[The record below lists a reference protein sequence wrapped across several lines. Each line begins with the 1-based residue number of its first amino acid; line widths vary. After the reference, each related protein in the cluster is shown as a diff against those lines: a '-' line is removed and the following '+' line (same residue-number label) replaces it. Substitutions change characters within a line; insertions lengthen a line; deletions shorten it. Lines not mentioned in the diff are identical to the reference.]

1 MPRPRL
7 PLFLLLPIALTILL
21 LLLSTSSPRPRP
33 PTPQPLPCGAAL
45 SDAAY
50 GRWVPT
56 PSPAPPPLYS
66 PSCPFHRNAWN
77 CLRNGRPRFAA
88 LSWAPT
94 RCGGAVV
101 PRIDAAGFLAAAR
114 GRRVGLVGDS
124 LSENLVVALLC
135 ALRSADDGARK
146 WKRRGAWRGGYF
158 PREDVVVAYH
168 RAVLL
173 AKYTWQPVEK
183 SKELQKDG
191 IKGTYRVDVDIP
203 ADDWVNVTNFYDV
216 LIFNTGHWWNTYKF
230 PKETPLVFYKGGKP
244 IEPQLGMHDG
254 MKVILKSMASYIER
268 EVPRKTLKLWRTQSP
283 RHFYGCEWDHNGSC
297 VSDRLLEEHELDS
310 WFDPRFGG
318 VNKDARMVNSAIQEA
333 LAGTDIQLLNLTYMS
348 EFRADA
354 HPAIW
359 LGKKDAVAIYG
370 QDCMHW
376 CLPGVPDTW
385 YEWSSSYWIRG
396 VDPEQRMMARAHY
409 NATGRGNVGC
419 SSPDPWIKVVSY
431 KDGKDHR
438 FIDDRPLAEVYRL
451 PLRRPSDNVCTV

>member
-1 MPRPRL
+1 MPRLRL
-7 PLFLLLPIALTILL
+7 PVVLLLPITLTILL
-21 LLLSTSSPRPRP
+21 LLLFTSSPRPRL

-45 SDAAY
+45 SDAAD

-77 CLRNGRPRFAA
+77 CLRNGRPQLAA

-101 PRIDAAGFLAAAR
+101 PRIDAAGFLAAAT

-146 WKRRGAWRGGYF
+146 WKRQGAWRGGYF
-158 PREDVVVAYH
+158 PSEDVVVAYH

-173 AKYTWQPVEK
+173 AKYTWQHVGK
-183 SKELQKDG
+183 SKELQKNG

-203 ADDWVNVTNFYDV
+203 ADDWVNVTKFYDV

-244 IEPQLGMHDG
+244 IEPPLGMDDG
-254 MKVILKSMASYIER
+254 LKVVLKSMASYIER
-268 EVPRKTLKLWRTQSP
+268 EVPRKALKMWRTQSP
-283 RHFYGCEWDHNGSC
+283 RHFYGGEWDHNGSC

-318 VNKDARMVNSAIQEA
+318 VNKDARMMNSAIQEA
-333 LAGTDIQLLNLTYMS
+333 LADTDIQLLNLTYMS

-385 YEWSSSYWIRG
+385 VNILAA
-396 VDPEQRMMARAHY
+396 QILHY
-409 NATGRGNVGC
+409 L
-419 SSPDPWIKVVSY
+419 KQ
-431 KDGKDHR
+431 GKG
-438 FIDDRPLAEVYRL
+438 
-451 PLRRPSDNVCTV
+451 

>member
-1 MPRPRL
+1 MPRLRL
-7 PLFLLLPIALTILL
+7 PLL
-21 LLLSTSSPRPRP
+21 LLLPLTLTLFILFPSSPPPRLP
-33 PTPQPLPCGAAL
+33 PPQPLPCGTAP
-45 SDAAY
+45 SDATA

-56 PSPAPPPLYS
+56 PGPTPPPLYS

-77 CLRNGRPRFAA
+77 CLRNSRPPFAA

-101 PRIDAAGFLAAAR
+101 PRIDAAAFLAAVR
-114 GRRVGLVGDS
+114 GRRIGLVGDS

-135 ALRSADDGARK
+135 TLRSADDGARK

-173 AKYTWQPVEK
+173 AKYTWQPVES
-183 SKELQKDG
+183 SKELEKDG

-203 ADDWVNVTNFYDV
+203 ADDWVNITKFYDV
-216 LIFNTGHWWNTYKF
+216 LIFNTGHWWGPDKF
-230 PKETPLVFYKGGKP
+230 PKETPLVFYRGGKP
-244 IEPQLGMHDG
+244 IEPPLGIYDG
-254 MKVILKSMASYIER
+254 LKVVLKNMASYIER
-268 EVPRKTLKLWRTQSP
+268 EVPSTTLKLWRTQSP
-283 RHFYGCEWDHNGSC
+283 RHFYGGEWDHNGSC

-318 VNKDARMVNSAIQEA
+318 VNKEARLVNSAIQEA
-333 LAGTDIQLLNLTYMS
+333 LVGTDIQLLNLTYMS
-348 EFRADA
+348 EFRVDA

-359 LGKKDAVAIYG
+359 LGKKDAVAVWG

-385 YEWSSSYWIRG
+385 
-396 VDPEQRMMARAHY
+396 VDILAARILY
-409 NATGRGNVGC
+409 YFK
-419 SSPDPWIKVVSY
+419 P
-431 KDGKDHR
+431 GKG
-438 FIDDRPLAEVYRL
+438 
-451 PLRRPSDNVCTV
+451 

>member
-1 MPRPRL
+1 MPRLRL
-7 PLFLLLPIALTILL
+7 PLVLLLPIALTLL
-21 LLLSTSSPRPRP
+21 LFLLFPSSPRPRSP
-33 PTPQPLPCGAAL
+33 PPQPLPCGAAL
-45 SDAAY
+45 SDAAD

-77 CLRNGRPRFAA
+77 CLRNGRPQLPA

-114 GRRVGLVGDS
+114 GRRIGLVGDS

-158 PREDVVVAYH
+158 PKEDVVVAYH

-173 AKYTWQPVEK
+173 AKYTWHPVEN
-183 SKELQKDG
+183 SEEDRKDG

-203 ADDWVNVTNFYDV
+203 ANDWINVTKFYDV
-216 LIFNTGHWWNTYKF
+216 LIFNTGHWWDRYKF
-230 PKETPLVFYKGGKP
+230 PKDTPLVFYKGGKP
-244 IEPQLGMHDG
+244 IEPPLDIHSGL
-254 MKVILKSMASYIER
+254 KVVLKSIASYIER

-283 RHFYGCEWDHNGSC
+283 RHFYGGEWDHNGSC
-297 VSDRLLEEHELDS
+297 VSDRLLEEHELNS

-318 VNKDARMVNSAIQEA
+318 VNKEARMVNLAIQEA
-333 LAGTDIQLLNLTYMS
+333 LAGSEIPLLNLTYMS

-359 LGKKDAVAIYG
+359 LGKKDAVAVYG

-385 YEWSSSYWIRG
+385 
-396 VDPEQRMMARAHY
+396 VDILAAQILHHF
-409 NATGRGNVGC
+409 
-419 SSPDPWIKVVSY
+419 KQ
-431 KDGKDHR
+431 GKG
-438 FIDDRPLAEVYRL
+438 
-451 PLRRPSDNVCTV
+451 

>member
-1 MPRPRL
+1 MRRLRL
-7 PLFLLLPIALTILL
+7 PLVLLLPIALTIL

-45 SDAAY
+45 SDAAD

-56 PSPAPPPLYS
+56 PPPAPPPLYS

-77 CLRNGRPRFAA
+77 CLRNGRPQFAS

-101 PRIDAAGFLAAAR
+101 PRIDAARFLAAAR

-158 PREDVVVAYH
+158 PKEDVVVAYH

-203 ADDWVNVTNFYDV
+203 ADDWINVTKFYDV
-216 LIFNTGHWWNTYKF
+216 LIFNTGHCWRHWDCSNVSFSSTVLALSF
-230 PKETPLVFYKGGKP
+230 
-244 IEPQLGMHDG
+244 
-254 MKVILKSMASYIER
+254 
-268 EVPRKTLKLWRTQSP
+268 TLR
-283 RHFYGCEWDHNGSC
+283 SC
-297 VSDRLLEEHELDS
+297 GIHI
-310 WFDPRFGG
+310 
-318 VNKDARMVNSAIQEA
+318 NSQ
-333 LAGTDIQLLNLTYMS
+333 
-348 EFRADA
+348 
-354 HPAIW
+354 
-359 LGKKDAVAIYG
+359 K
-370 QDCMHW
+370 
-376 CLPGVPDTW
+376 
-385 YEWSSSYWIRG
+385 
-396 VDPEQRMMARAHY
+396 
-409 NATGRGNVGC
+409 
-419 SSPDPWIKVVSY
+419 
-431 KDGKDHR
+431 
-438 FIDDRPLAEVYRL
+438 RL
-451 PLRRPSDNVCTV
+451 PWFSTKEENLLSLHLACTTD

>member
-1 MPRPRL
+1 MPRLRL
-7 PLFLLLPIALTILL
+7 PLVLLLPIALTVL

-33 PTPQPLPCGAAL
+33 PALQPLPCGAAL
-45 SDAAY
+45 SDAAD

-77 CLRNGRPRFAA
+77 CLRNGRPKLAA

-173 AKYTWQPVEK
+173 AKYTRQPVEK

-203 ADDWVNVTNFYDV
+203 ADDWVNVTKFYDV
-216 LIFNTGHWWNTYKF
+216 LIFNTGHWWDTYKF

-244 IEPQLGMHDG
+244 MEPPLGMQDG
-254 MKVILKSMASYIER
+254 LKVVLNSMASYIER

-283 RHFYGCEWDHNGSC
+283 RHFYGGEWDHNGSC
-297 VSDRLLEEHELDS
+297 VSDRLLEDHEVQ
-310 WFDPRFGG
+310 F
-318 VNKDARMVNSAIQEA
+318 
-333 LAGTDIQLLNLTYMS
+333 
-348 EFRADA
+348 
-354 HPAIW
+354 
-359 LGKKDAVAIYG
+359 
-370 QDCMHW
+370 
-376 CLPGVPDTW
+376 
-385 YEWSSSYWIRG
+385 
-396 VDPEQRMMARAHY
+396 
-409 NATGRGNVGC
+409 
-419 SSPDPWIKVVSY
+419 
-431 KDGKDHR
+431 
-438 FIDDRPLAEVYRL
+438 
-451 PLRRPSDNVCTV
+451 